1 MKIVLVGILSALSL
15 TVIPSIQINSV
26 EIPPQ
31 AHAEAL
37 VTTETIETPQE
48 TEKPREQA
56 ENGSGEET
64 KTTEPKKLDPV
75 KDNPNKCNLVTQY
88 VWEDFSCH
96 DKPVANTKPKTVA
109 SASGS
114 SSDKN
119 ARVPYGVHDIGG
131 YGDCAAEIAKYNWGQ
146 STALAVAR
154 AESGMR
160 PGVINNNPGTG
171 DYSIGCF
178 QVNIYGANARN
189 RPSQAE
195 LINAATNVRWA
206 YNNYV
211 GNGYSFIGQW
221 GVCRK
226 ISCY

>member
-15 TVIPSIQINSV
+15 TVIPSIQIKSI

-48 TEKPREQA
+48 NETPREQA
-56 ENGSGEET
+56 ENSSDEKT
-64 KTTEPKKLDPV
+64 KTEPKKLDPV
-75 KDNPNKCNLVTQY
+75 KDNPNKCNLDTQY

-96 DKPVANTKPKTVA
+96 DKPVTTTKQSTGA
-109 SASGS
+109 SSTS
-114 SSDKN
+114 VSSDKN
-119 ARVPYGVHDIGG
+119 ARVPVGVHDIGG
-131 YGDCAAEIAKYNWGQ
+131 YGDCVAEIAKYDWGQ

-154 AESGMR
+154 AESGLR
-160 PGVINNNPGTG
+160 PGVINNNPGTR

-211 GNGYSFIGQW
+211 GNGHSFIGQW